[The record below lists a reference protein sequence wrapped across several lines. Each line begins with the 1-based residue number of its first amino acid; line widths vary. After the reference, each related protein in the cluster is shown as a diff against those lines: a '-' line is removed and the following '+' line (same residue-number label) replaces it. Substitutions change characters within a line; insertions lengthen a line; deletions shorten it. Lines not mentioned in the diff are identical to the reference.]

1 MPVFLPA
8 PEAALGKYALAID
21 DAPAPLLE
29 SDPGGRLMS
38 IYGLLTF
45 CAVYALAVATPG
57 PGVAAI
63 IARGLAHGFKGA
75 PAFIAGFVVGDL
87 VWFAIAA
94 TGLSALARS
103 AATLFVAIKWAGVLY
118 LLYLAYRLWTAP
130 AERVE
135 VENGTR
141 SQHGWSAFL
150 ASLMLT
156 LANPKAILFFLALLP
171 TVIDLTSLNAL
182 RFLQI
187 SAVMCIVLPCVLG
200 AYAFLAARARALFT
214 TPGAVRR
221 LNRSS
226 GIAMAGAAV
235 VVATR

>member
-1 MPVFLPA
+1 
-8 PEAALGKYALAID
+8 
-21 DAPAPLLE
+21 
-29 SDPGGRLMS
+29 MS

-63 IARGLAHGFKGA
+63 IARSLAHGFKGA

-87 VWFAIAA
+87 VWFSIAA
-94 TGLSALARS
+94 TGLAALART
-103 AATLFVAIKWAGVLY
+103 AAVVFVVIKWAGVAY
-118 LLYLAYRLWTAP
+118 LLYLAWKLWTAP
-130 AERVE
+130 AERVA
-135 VENGTR
+135 VAQDDDR
-141 SQHGWSAFL
+141 QHGWRAFV

-171 TVIDLTSLNAL
+171 TVIDLASMNVV
-182 RFLQI
+182 RFLEI
-187 SAVMCIVLPCVLG
+187 SAAIAIVLPAVLFS
-200 AYAFLAARARALFT
+200 YVFLAARARELFT
-214 TPGAVRR
+214 TPRAVRR

-226 GIAMAGAAV
+226 GVAMAGAAV

>member
-1 MPVFLPA
+1 
-8 PEAALGKYALAID
+8 
-21 DAPAPLLE
+21 
-29 SDPGGRLMS
+29 MS

-87 VWFAIAA
+87 LWFAIAA
-94 TGLSALARS
+94 TGLAALAKT

-118 LLYLAYRLWTAP
+118 LLYLAYKLWTAP

-135 VENGTR
+135 IENGTR
-141 SQHGWSAFL
+141 SRHGWSAFL

-156 LANPKAILFFLALLP
+156 LSNPKAILFFLALLP
-171 TVIDLTSLNAL
+171 TVIDLTSLDAL
-182 RFLQI
+182 RFLEI
-187 SAVMCIVLPCVLG
+187 SAVMCVVLPSVLG

-214 TPGAVRR
+214 TPEAVRR
-221 LNRSS
+221 LNRGS
-226 GIAMAGAAV
+226 GMAMAGAAV